1 MNKCFF
7 IITLSSIAVPGTNG
21 FIGEFLILMG
31 AFKKSFL
38 VAVIASIGVILS
50 AAYMLWMYKR
60 VVFGKITTGASN
72 DLQRATD
79 IAEQMV
85 GTFGMSDI
93 LGPLAYDKQ
102 GGGQFLGNGN
112 NPRRSVSDATAQAI
126 DKEVRDL
133 VDDAHE
139 TALNILRNNLP
150 LLESISQKILQEE
163 VIEGEDL
170 KNLLAESK
178 MPA

>member
-1 MNKCFF
+1 
-7 IITLSSIAVPGTNG
+7 
-21 FIGEFLILMG
+21 
-31 AFKKSFL
+31 
-38 VAVIASIGVILS
+38 
-50 AAYMLWMYKR
+50 
-60 VVFGKITTGASN
+60 
-72 DLQRATD
+72 
-79 IAEQMV
+79 
-85 GTFGMSDI
+85 MSDI

-150 LLESISQKILQEE
+150 LLES
-163 VIEGEDL
+163 DL
-170 KNLLAESK
+170 TKNSSRRSYRGRRFK
-178 MPA
+178 KSSC

>member
-1 MNKCFF
+1 MLAIVDFQTILYNNNIKPFDIKKVSQFCKENN
-7 IITLSSIAVPGTNG
+7 L
-21 FIGEFLILMG
+21 FLIEDCADALG
-31 AFKKSFL
+31 AK
-38 VAVIASIGVILS
+38 
-50 AAYMLWMYKR
+50 YD
-60 VVFGKITTGASN
+60 GK
-72 DLQRATD
+72 
-79 IAEQMV
+79 MV

-170 KNLLAESK
+170 KTLLAESK

>member
-1 MNKCFF
+1 MTTIRTVWHIKTICSARRKC
-7 IITLSSIAVPGTNG
+7 
-21 FIGEFLILMG
+21 
-31 AFKKSFL
+31 
-38 VAVIASIGVILS
+38 
-50 AAYMLWMYKR
+50 
-60 VVFGKITTGASN
+60 
-72 DLQRATD
+72 
-79 IAEQMV
+79 
-85 GTFGMSDI
+85 
-93 LGPLAYDKQ
+93 
-102 GGGQFLGNGN
+102 GGQFLGNGN

-170 KNLLAESK
+170 KTLLAESK

>member
-1 MNKCFF
+1 M
-7 IITLSSIAVPGTNG
+7 I
-21 FIGEFLILMG
+21 
-31 AFKKSFL
+31 FL
-38 VAVIASIGVILS
+38 V
-50 AAYMLWMYKR
+50 
-60 VVFGKITTGASN
+60 
-72 DLQRATD
+72 
-79 IAEQMV
+79 
-85 GTFGMSDI
+85 
-93 LGPLAYDKQ
+93 PLAYDKQ

-150 LLESISQKILQEE
+150 LLESISQKILQRRSNR
-163 VIEGEDL
+163 GRGSQ
-170 KNLLAESK
+170 NTLLAESK

>member
-1 MNKCFF
+1 
-7 IITLSSIAVPGTNG
+7 
-21 FIGEFLILMG
+21 
-31 AFKKSFL
+31 
-38 VAVIASIGVILS
+38 
-50 AAYMLWMYKR
+50 
-60 VVFGKITTGASN
+60 
-72 DLQRATD
+72 
-79 IAEQMV
+79 MV

-150 LLESISQKILQEE
+150 LLEEFFGRLIQEA
-163 VIEGEDL
+163 VNYSSRYSKL
-170 KNLLAESK
+170 SHVHHLLGLLLLYLWLEQ
-178 MPA
+178 